1 MQKKNIL
8 KITITVISVL
18 LLQFVYFNYVA
29 TSNTGKIQRTE
40 TEIESLHETISQLH
54 TQLENASRRSFVNSH
69 EIPATIVF
77 CDDTLNMRDQFIRER
92 LEREFYSLLSKQGQ
106 IQLYLKRS
114 SKYTSMIESYLKTN
128 NLPLDLKYLAI
139 HESALLPH
147 IRSRS
152 NAVGLWQFMRST
164 GRLYGLKINRYIDE
178 RRDPE
183 KATWA
188 AMRFLKELDRYY
200 KSWPLVMAAYN
211 GGHGRVRRAL
221 ESQNSD
227 SFFDLSLPDETE
239 RYYFKI
245 VATKI
250 ILSHSEQYGFYL
262 QEKDLFKSIP
272 TTTVQ
277 LSVDKDRLSI
287 EEISEQY
294 ALSQAEFKYFNPKII
309 GSFLPRGKYE
319 LNIPTIKDNSVV
331 IKSHMKEDKEYF
343 QNSDPE
349 ESLNN

>member
-1 MQKKNIL
+1 MQKKNLL
-8 KITITVISVL
+8 KITITCLSVF

-29 TSNTGKIQRTE
+29 TSNTGKIQKSQ
-40 TEIESLHETISQLH
+40 TEIESLRETISQLH
-54 TQLENASRRSFVNSH
+54 AQLENTSRRSYVNSH
-69 EIPATIVF
+69 EIPATITF
-77 CDDTLNMRDQFIRER
+77 CHDTINIKDQHLRER

-128 NLPLDLKYLAI
+128 NLPADLKYLAI
-139 HESALLPH
+139 HESALLPE
-147 IRSRS
+147 IRSR
-152 NAVGLWQFMRST
+152 
-164 GRLYGLKINRYIDE
+164 KINRYIDE

-183 KATWA
+183 KATRA

-211 GGHGRVRRAL
+211 GGHGRVSRAI
-221 ESQNSD
+221 ESQKSE
-227 SFFDLSLPDETE
+227 SFFDLSLPEETE

-250 ILSHSEQYGFYL
+250 LLFHSERYGFQL
-262 QEKDLFKSIP
+262 QEKDLFKPIP
-272 TTTVQ
+272 TTAVQ
-277 LSVDKDRLSI
+277 LVVDKDRLSI
-287 EEISEQY
+287 EEISGQY

-309 GSFLPRGKYE
+309 GSYLPRGKYE
-319 LNIPTIKDNSVV
+319 LNIPIVKDNSVV
-331 IKSHMKEDKEYF
+331 IKSRMKEDKEYL
-343 QNSDPE
+343 QNSDSE